1 MSRKCQWSK
10 FDQHKRQETIKDE
23 ARQWGQW
30 WSKFVQSWSKL
41 DHRQAQEGGIASSK
55 GPREESC
62 AILQPG
68 MDTFGDILGT
78 SPEAQKLRRFVE
90 HAAKTDLPV
99 LLLGETGTGKTFLAR
114 LIHNQSRR
122 AGGAFVTV
130 DLGTIPSFL
139 VHSELFGCK
148 KWAFTGAQEHQGLVR
163 SANGGTL
170 FLDEIGDVPL
180 DVQACLL
187 QLLDHKTVRALGCE
201 RFDRVDCRFI
211 AATRA
216 DLKAKVAEGD
226 FREDLYF
233 RLRGH
238 VLFLPP
244 LRERGEDVLIVARQW
259 LQMTGK
265 QIALSSEAEKLMLQ
279 HPWPGNFRELR
290 HRLEA
295 AVRQCKSGIVEAQH
309 LGLPATDPGLTIRKE
324 KHAPAKGNFSPAEL
338 VDRLVAEI
346 LSGKTSL
353 PEILEELERKA
364 IFLAMDKTGSLRA
377 AARVLGLSHS
387 TLKCKLEKH
396 SPEAKSSARF

>member
-1 MSRKCQWSK
+1 MAGSKVPRK
-10 FDQHKRQETIKDE
+10 
-23 ARQWGQW
+23 
-30 WSKFVQSWSKL
+30 
-41 DHRQAQEGGIASSK
+41 
-55 GPREESC
+55 ESC

-90 HAAKTDLPV
+90 HTAKTDLPV

-114 LIHNQSRR
+114 LIHNQSLR

-130 DLGTIPSFL
+130 DLGTIPSSL

-148 KWAFTGAQEHQGLVR
+148 KGAFTGAQEHQGLVR
-163 SANGGTL
+163 AANGGTL

-216 DLKAKVAEGD
+216 DLKAKVAKGD

-259 LQMTGK
+259 LENMTGK
-265 QIALSSEAEKLMLQ
+265 QIALSLEAEKLMLQ

-295 AVRQCKSGIVEAQH
+295 AVRQCKSGIVEAHH

-324 KHAPAKGNFSPAEL
+324 KHAPAKGNLSPAEL
-338 VDRLVAEI
+338 VDRLVAEM
-346 LSGKTSL
+346 LAGKASL
-353 PEILEELERKA
+353 PKTLEELERKA

-396 SPEAKSSARF
+396 SPDAKSSARF